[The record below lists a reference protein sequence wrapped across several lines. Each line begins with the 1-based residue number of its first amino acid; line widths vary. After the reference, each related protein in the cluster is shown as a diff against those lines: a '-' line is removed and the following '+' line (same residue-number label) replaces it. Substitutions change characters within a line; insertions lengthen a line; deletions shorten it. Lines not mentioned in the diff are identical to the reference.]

1 MHKILFVH
9 SQALVIIPT
18 YNEIEN
24 IELIIKT
31 VFSLPEA
38 FDILVVDDNS
48 PDGTADIVKKM
59 IPQYPDSLHLLL
71 RQQKEGLG
79 RAYIAGFKW
88 ALEQGYEYI
97 LEMDADFS
105 HNPADL
111 VRLLATCRDEG
122 YDLSIG
128 SRYIS
133 GITVMN
139 WPLSRV
145 LLSYF
150 ASKYVNLITGMPIKD
165 STAGFVCYRAN
176 FLSYINL
183 DKISFVGYAF
193 QIEMKYYA
201 YKLGFKIKEVPIV
214 FSERL
219 RGQSKMN
226 KKIVFEAMWGVL
238 QLRFHN
244 AKKIIKS

>member
-1 MHKILFVH
+1 
-9 SQALVIIPT
+9 
-18 YNEIEN
+18 
-24 IELIIKT
+24 
-31 VFSLPEA
+31 
-38 FDILVVDDNS
+38 
-48 PDGTADIVKKM
+48 
-59 IPQYPDSLHLLL
+59 
-71 RQQKEGLG
+71 
-79 RAYIAGFKW
+79 
-88 ALEQGYEYI
+88 
-97 LEMDADFS
+97 MDADFS
-105 HNPADL
+105 HNPEDL
-111 VRLLATCRDEG
+111 VRLLASCRDEG

-150 ASKYVNLITGMPIKD
+150 ASKYVNMITGMPIKD
-165 STAGFVCYRAN
+165 STAGFVCYKSD

-183 DKISFVGYAF
+183 DKVSFVGYAF

-201 YKLGFKIKEVPIV
+201 HKLGFKIKEVPIV
-214 FSERL
+214 FSERQ

-238 QLRFHN
+238 QLRFRN
-244 AKKIIKS
+244 IKKIIKK

>member
-1 MHKILFVH
+1 MHKISFVH

-24 IELIIKT
+24 IELIIKS

-71 RQQKEGLG
+71 REQKEGLG

-88 ALEQGYEYI
+88 ALDQGYKYI

-105 HNPADL
+105 HNPEDL
-111 VRLLATCRDEG
+111 VRLLASCRDEG

-150 ASKYVNLITGMPIKD
+150 ASKYVNMITGMPIKD
-165 STAGFVCYRAN
+165 STAGFVCYKSD

-183 DKISFVGYAF
+183 DKVSFVGYAF

-201 YKLGFKIKEVPIV
+201 HKLGFKIKEVPIV
-214 FSERL
+214 FSERQ

-238 QLRFHN
+238 QLRFRN
-244 AKKIIKS
+244 IKKIIKK